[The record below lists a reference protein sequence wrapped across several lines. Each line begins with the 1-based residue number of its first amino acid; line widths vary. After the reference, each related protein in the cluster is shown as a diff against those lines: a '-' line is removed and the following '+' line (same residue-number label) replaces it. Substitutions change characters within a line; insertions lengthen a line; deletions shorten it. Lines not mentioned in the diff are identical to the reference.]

1 MTNDEVKRKR
11 IVKLMGELRQICVDT
26 DFCDECPF
34 KMGRVYAF
42 SISVSHL
49 RTGTTSSR
57 LSRTEGRICMTYEQ
71 EQLFEA
77 AKKLQ
82 KVCENFL
89 CEECPMYTE
98 MGCRLVN
105 REPYEWNLDVVEA
118 VYGDK

>member
-1 MTNDEVKRKR
+1 MTNDQTKRKR
-11 IVKLMGELRQICVDT
+11 IARLIFAMNALS
-26 DFCDECPF
+26 
-34 KMGRVYAF
+34 KMRKACAF
-42 SISVSHL
+42 STSASHL
-49 RTGTTSSR
+49 QTGTTLSR
-57 LSRTEGRICMTYEQ
+57 LSRTEGRIYMTYEQ

-105 REPYEWNLDVVEA
+105 REPYEWDLDVVEA